1 MKQTVHVP
9 TMTSLTASGIAS
21 VLLLASAAMADP
33 LYSNGSENP
42 AEPGIATGAVSDSG
56 VAAPAGAFFSEVP
69 KYSVVEANAIAGFAC
84 NNAGGIA
91 GMIEPFRFADDFIL
105 SGGGRWRISGFS
117 VFAYQPGAGAASPFD
132 SVVLR
137 IWNGPPDA
145 PASSVIAGD
154 LATNRL
160 SAAVPLNVYRIFNSV
175 VGPMPMPPTTDRRMW
190 RLDLSVPQG
199 LLLSSGSYWLEWQ
212 VRGSDPEAEIFCPP
226 IVTPGS
232 RGRAGANAMQLRAGV
247 LGGQWVP
254 LIDLGKP
261 SAVADVAQELPFMIA
276 GGIGCTADIGGGG
289 PNADQP
295 DGTIDGSD
303 FILFINSFAIG
314 DATVDPMADVAGGGP
329 NADQPD
335 GTIDGTDFIEFI
347 NAFAAGC

>member
-1 MKQTVHVP
+1 MNHMP
-9 TMTSLTASGIAS
+9 TKTTLAAGGIATA
-21 VLLLASAAMADP
+21 LLLSSPAAADP

-42 AEPGIATGAVSDSG
+42 AEPGIATGPLTGSG
-56 VAAPAGAFFSEVP
+56 IAAPAGAFWSEVP
-69 KYSVVEANAIAGFAC
+69 RYSAVEANAIAGFAC
-84 NNAGGIA
+84 NNAGGVA
-91 GMIEPFRFADDFIL
+91 GMVEPFRFADDFVL
-105 SGGGRWRISGFS
+105 SGGGRWRISGIS

-137 IWNGPPDA
+137 IWNGPPDE
-145 PASSVIAGD
+145 PASSVIAGE
-154 LATNRL
+154 LTTNRL
-160 SAAVPLNVYRIFNSV
+160 TAAVPLDVYRIFNSV
-175 VGPMPMPPTTDRRMW
+175 VGPMPVSPTTDRRVW
-190 RLDLSVPQG
+190 RLDLSVPQP
-199 LLLSSGSYWLEWQ
+199 LLLSSGTYWLEWQ
-212 VRGSDPEAEIFCPP
+212 VRGSDPQAEVFCPP

-261 SAVADVAQELPFMIA
+261 SAVVDVAQELPFMIT

-289 PNADQP
+289 SNADQP
-295 DGTIDGSD
+295 DGTIDGTD
-303 FILFINSFAIG
+303 FILFINSFSIG